1 MNRSL
6 MRKVSTQLMALVA
19 LAVLSTAVALAQ
31 DAGAPAQPQGGP
43 AAQQGPRTDGQI
55 EMDVVHALD
64 ASAALKNDLIT
75 AATIQSEVTLS
86 GTVSSDA
93 SKQLAESI
101 AAHVDGVTKVHNNLQ
116 IGNPGADAQNPQPA
130 PSADEMPDPD
140 QSQAQKQM
148 ANLPPPG
155 PAPDA
160 NPRRR
165 RSRWRTCRRRALLPT
180 RIRRIKDHL
189 RVRRTTRSSRS
200 IRSKAAIRSNR
211 TTRSKVA
218 IRHHLRR
225 GLSTRIRRIRNI
237 RRIRSTSLRLRR
249 LHTSLPEDQ

>member
-1 MNRSL
+1 
-6 MRKVSTQLMALVA
+6 MAGMV
-19 LAVLSTAVALAQ
+19 LAVLCAGVALAQ
-31 DAGAPAQPQGGP
+31 DAGAPAQPQGQP

-64 ASAALKNDLIT
+64 GSAALKNDLIT
-75 AATIQSEVTLS
+75 AATIQGEVTLS

-101 AAHVDGVTKVHNNLQ
+101 ASHVDGVTKVHDNLQ

-140 QSQAQKQM
+140 QSQAQQQM

-160 NPRRR
+160 NQSAGSG
-165 RSRWRTCRRRALLPT
+165 RS
-180 RIRRIKDHL
+180 
-189 RVRRTTRSSRS
+189 
-200 IRSKAAIRSNR
+200 
-211 TTRSKVA
+211 
-218 IRHHLRR
+218 
-225 GLSTRIRRIRNI
+225 
-237 RRIRSTSLRLRR
+237 
-249 LHTSLPEDQ
+249 Q